1 MWVLAQKSSSFSCS
15 DSWSWGRSGCT
26 RCSPT
31 WRERKRG
38 SKKRAAASSR
48 NLQQNLRPTLM
59 ALGPTNSLVFLQR
72 KTLGKL
78 NPPVRSERPPDTRS
92 GRQSTMIPAV
102 SRATTPG
109 GLDTLLERRYAVELH
124 AAFAGCG
131 PKDAHLAASLGDR
144 GGSIAQRSLQRP
156 LESDGYD
163 VTVRRMR
170 PQALSC
176 FATLPRCSRPGAS
189 SKV

>member
-1 MWVLAQKSSSFSCS
+1 
-15 DSWSWGRSGCT
+15 
-26 RCSPT
+26 
-31 WRERKRG
+31 
-38 SKKRAAASSR
+38 
-48 NLQQNLRPTLM
+48 M
-59 ALGPTNSLVFLQR
+59 ALGPTHSLVFLQR
-72 KTLGKL
+72 KALGRL
-78 NPPVRSERPPDTRS
+78 NPPVRWERPPDTRS

-124 AAFAGCG
+124 AAFGGCG
-131 PKDAHLAASLGDR
+131 PKDAHLAASLGNR

-176 FATLPRCSRPGAS
+176 FATLPPLQSSWSFIVPRQRGVTSRPWCVDPRVRRRGTPSLPMTGMWTSATCI
-189 SKV
+189 